1 MDPMP
6 AADPV
11 TDLVA
16 RLERGV
22 VASRR
27 RRRDAIAEVE
37 GDLREAVAARV
48 ARGQAGPEA
57 ARAVVAEFGDP
68 AAIAA
73 ELSRELLADLG
84 RRYSPASAAGA
95 GLLVVAW
102 IAGMT
107 TLAGMPGFRVP
118 TDVAWMLPLS
128 RALDVLAPVVVVAA
142 AVGWL
147 AIRRA
152 GSIAALVAV
161 AALQARPR
169 GRARRRSRRD
179 GRGAA
184 GARRRAG
191 RARGP
196 RAAHGPRGLG
206 DRRGGRGAARAVR
219 GRAAQ
224 ARAAPSTRV
233 MIDAVAVHSSRS
245 LASARSPE
253 GVRR

>member
-27 RRRDAIAEVE
+27 RRRETVAEVE

-48 ARGQAGPEA
+48 ERGEAGPEA

-68 AAIAA
+68 SAIAA
-73 ELSRELLADLG
+73 ELSHELLADLG

-161 AALQARPR
+161 AALQLALAAVLVAGAVAMAVSLPVPA
-169 GRARRRSRRD
+169 GGEGVLAALVLLTVLVGSAI
-179 GRGAA
+179 AA
-184 GARRRAG
+184 GAAALLLRSAGVRLAGLRRAPR
-191 RARGP
+191 RAR
-196 RAAHGPRGLG
+196 A
-206 DRRGGRGAARAVR
+206 
-219 GRAAQ
+219 
-224 ARAAPSTRV
+224 
-233 MIDAVAVHSSRS
+233 
-245 LASARSPE
+245 
-253 GVRR
+253 